1 MAIAAANEEQ
11 AKFWNG
17 PGGDHWAA
25 HEQVYDGA
33 LANYMADFMRQAAI
47 SPNDVVLDIG
57 CGNGATTRAAS
68 QQASNG
74 RVVGIDL
81 SEVMVTN
88 ARKHAAEQDLNNI
101 EFLHADAQVADLGL
115 EVFDVAI
122 SRTGAMFFAEP
133 VVAFSN
139 IASALKAGGRLTLLA
154 WQPYE
159 QNEWQFALA
168 DALAMGRTFPKPEVS
183 KPGPMGLADSDFTR
197 RVLTDSGFDA
207 IDIQPIERQVSF
219 GSDQESAFGFL
230 TSLDF
235 TKGALEPLTDEER
248 QIALASLRV
257 AISEREESDGVWF
270 GSAAWLISAT
280 RP

>member
-11 AKFWNG
+11 AKFWDG

-219 GSDQESAFGFL
+219 GSDQERAFGFL